1 MAPAYQGKSGQE
13 HQRRPGLSCARH
25 HRFSVVASRSF
36 PKVWKSWLECSDRL
50 SSRQPVPA
58 IGRGDKPAVAFF
70 ESELRYPHRSN
81 QQLDTAVL
89 FGRTGINP
97 AGELK
102 RKSYL
107 Q

>member
-1 MAPAYQGKSGQE
+1 MLPAHLQKFGSHGSNVQIVSAAGSPFQQLGVE
-13 HQRRPGLSCARH
+13 TNQRLH
-25 HRFSVVASRSF
+25 
-36 PKVWKSWLECSDRL
+36 
-50 SSRQPVPA
+50 
-58 IGRGDKPAVAFF
+58 FF